1 MLEEDEEYLRRLNA
15 LWDKISEVLHN
26 EPIGVVRY
34 ALITTLI
41 ESLKVGATSEE
52 QVTYNTAV
60 VGRVLINYH
69 KVFGG
74 GLLIPEGLAA
84 RH

>member
-1 MLEEDEEYLRRLNA
+1 M
-15 LWDKISEVLHN
+15 
-26 EPIGVVRY
+26 
-34 ALITTLI
+34 LI

-60 VGRVLINYH
+60 VGRVLMNYP

-74 GLLIPEGLAA
+74 GLDT
-84 RH
+84 